1 MLQSSCFDPGHGTCW
16 NPIWWLELLI
26 CRNWVIINGHLFPV
40 PIKWKTDIHWHL
52 QFILSFNTKYMW
64 SRHFFSWSKHE
75 GKGLWR
81 SRYQTRPGKIVHSP
95 NLPTIPSNSCCIL
108 LFPPYPFIKAVYFK
122 ISWQVGG
129 RVVPGPL
136 FDFGLHMFHNSKLMM
151 KEGNGPFFYLPKV
164 WIRFFSLSN
173 QGKVYY
179 NQGRVCQWQMKC
191 LFVLTL
197 NFFFR
202 TRSTMIWVLQLL
214 PGVWTL
220 LGLITWRFF
229 QPSVVL

>member
-1 MLQSSCFDPGHGTCW
+1 M
-16 NPIWWLELLI
+16 
-26 CRNWVIINGHLFPV
+26 IINGHLFPI
-40 PIKWKTDIHWHL
+40 PINKNWYSLASLVYSSLI
-52 QFILSFNTKYMW
+52 TKYMW
-64 SRHFFSWSKHE
+64 SRHFFSWSTHK

-95 NLPTIPSNSCCIL
+95 NLPTIPSNSYCIL

-164 WIRFFSLSN
+164 WIRFFLLAIKAKFITIKAEFVSDRWSACLS
-173 QGKVYY
+173 
-179 NQGRVCQWQMKC
+179 
-191 LFVLTL
+191 
-197 NFFFR
+197 
-202 TRSTMIWVLQLL
+202 
-214 PGVWTL
+214 
-220 LGLITWRFF
+220 
-229 QPSVVL
+229 

>member
-1 MLQSSCFDPGHGTCW
+1 MKNWYSLASSVYSFFDYQ
-16 NPIWWLELLI
+16 
-26 CRNWVIINGHLFPV
+26 
-40 PIKWKTDIHWHL
+40 IHVK
-52 QFILSFNTKYMW
+52 QA
-64 SRHFFSWSKHE
+64 FFSWSKHK

-95 NLPTIPSNSCCIL
+95 NLPTISSNSCCIL

-122 ISWQVGG
+122 ISRQVGG

-173 QGKVYY
+173 KGKVYY

-191 LFVLTL
+191 LLVLTL
-197 NFFFR
+197 NFFFW
-202 TRSTMIWVLQLL
+202 TKSTMIWVLQLL
-214 PGVWTL
+214 PVVWTL
-220 LGLITWRFF
+220 
-229 QPSVVL
+229 